1 MAIKSKARHDLTLRS
16 IKRELAAGRDVA
28 FWLDKA
34 YTHYDNGL
42 MDEADIAEVEALAQ
56 AYYDALDADG
66 NADAADAA
74 GGVATEGAEEAKADA
89 ADAAG
94 DAEAAGGLPSS
105 AAAAAPSP
113 EGEGLESDNEVTE
126 NGADGN
132 LNGRTRVR
140 YGYARWGWTRGGG
153 KTWHGGIDL
162 EALDDT
168 TIRMPFY
175 KGRKIS
181 GKVTRAR
188 IVTNKN
194 NKTWEWGYYI
204 CVQLDANQTP
214 DTVNYLYFCHC
225 EKLLV
230 QVGQKVSSGDAL
242 AVMGR
247 TGNAALGDCPYD
259 HCHLEVRAT
268 ATGKGLD
275 PTAYAGCDNAVGIYG
290 TAEDAAPAETGEIV
304 IDVSYHQGVI
314 DWTKV
319 PYRALVR
326 IGYRG
331 YGTGKLMK
339 DEQFDANLA
348 GAKAHDKL
356 LGFYFFSQ
364 AITEDEARA
373 EADFCASVAPTGYP
387 LFFDAEWSRSVHDGR
402 ADSLT
407 KAQRTACAQAFCK
420 RAVALGYQPGVY
432 TFTAFATA
440 NIDYEGLCKD
450 YIGWLADTRASYDK
464 TLPRHIHQFGQTA
477 KGGVP
482 GIGPE
487 TDLNRIVKAL
497 PTLDKPAEPTHQE
510 IWLDHVV
517 LPNAAA
523 MEFYSVAKK
532 YGLDNDKAYH
542 AKFVE
547 G

>member
-1 MAIKSKARHDLTLRS
+1 MVQTGI
-16 IKRELAAGRDVA
+16 
-28 FWLDKA
+28 F
-34 YTHYDNGL
+34 
-42 MDEADIAEVEALAQ
+42 
-56 AYYDALDADG
+56 
-66 NADAADAA
+66 
-74 GGVATEGAEEAKADA
+74 
-89 ADAAG
+89 
-94 DAEAAGGLPSS
+94 
-105 AAAAAPSP
+105 
-113 EGEGLESDNEVTE
+113 
-126 NGADGN
+126 
-132 LNGRTRVR
+132 NGRTRVR

-364 AITEDEARA
+364 AITVDEARE
-373 EADFCASVAPTGYP
+373 EADFCASLAPTGYP
-387 LFFDAEWSRSVHDGR
+387 LFFDSEWGHTTKTGVHDGR
-402 ADSLT
+402 ADNLT
-407 KAQRTACAQAFCK
+407 KDQRTAIAMAFCEK
-420 RAVALGYQPGVY
+420 AKAHGFAAGIY
-432 TFTAFATA
+432 TFTAFAGA
-440 NIDYEGLCKD
+440 NIDYAYLCED
-450 YIGWLADTRASYDK
+450 YIGWLADTRTNYDK
-464 TLPRHIHQFGQTA
+464 TLPRYIHQYSQTA
-477 KGGVP
+477 KGDVP
-482 GIGPE
+482 GI
-487 TDLNRIVKAL
+487 TAVVDLNHLVKAL
-497 PTLDKPAEPTHQE
+497 PAVDKPERKLQVITIGPVSQGDADAIYLLCKER
-510 IWLDHVV
+510 
-517 LPNAAA
+517 
-523 MEFYSVAKK
+523 
-532 YGLDNDKAYH
+532 GLTDAGLYKSEWA
-542 AKFVE
+542 
-547 G
+547 